1 MAHRKHVV
9 GRQLTVA
16 ATLLSMLLMIG
27 CNAAP
32 PPPVQAESRGRV
44 IDEETGQGIAGAIVV
59 GRYMGSIAW
68 AGTSCD
74 RIESATAD
82 QDGWFAIPNDSD
94 GKAPFLEA
102 YHRGYGRGYNLRYAV
117 GLSAEPPQW
126 QVWQARRDEHAV
138 VVSVVKEPTIY
149 RSEREAQEA
158 SRQWRDISLRPFKGT
173 REERLMSLSVQS
185 GAGICGGGAQTT
197 AGPIEFLE
205 AIYREQI
212 ELNDD
217 PSHLAGTREDIEM
230 AQRATAR
237 AKARLEAGKK

>member
-1 MAHRKHVV
+1 MADRKHVV

-16 ATLLSMLLMIG
+16 ATLLSMLLMVG

-44 IDEETGQGIAGAIVV
+44 IDEETGQGIAGALVV

-68 AGTSCD
+68 AGASCD

-82 QDGWFAIPNDSD
+82 QDGWFTIPNDSD
-94 GKAPFLEA
+94 GKSPFLEA
-102 YHRGYGRGYNLRYAV
+102 YHRGYQRGYNLRYAV

-126 QVWQARRDEHAV
+126 QVWQGRRDKNAV

-173 REERLMSLSVQS
+173 REERLMSLPV
-185 GAGICGGGAQTT
+185 GVGICGGGPQTT
-197 AGPIEFLE
+197 SGPIEFLE
-205 AIYREQI
+205 AILQEKI
-212 ELNDD
+212 ELGA
-217 PSHLAGTREDIEM
+217 SESELRHTRSVIES
-230 AQRATAR
+230 ALQAKAA
-237 AKARLEAGKK
+237 AKARDSAKSK